1 MGSLLRVVGSRTQ
14 CPAQANPATTRVRLG
29 TVQLFEQMRGVC
41 FRYEFARAVR
51 GRGELAGV
59 NALNADER
67 ALIPPTKTQVAVRDE
82 TLAHA

>member
-1 MGSLLRVVGSRTQ
+1 MGSRTQ

-29 TVQLFEQMRGVC
+29 AVQLIEQMRGVS

-67 ALIPPTKTQVAVRDE
+67 ALIPPR
-82 TLAHA
+82 

>member
-1 MGSLLRVVGSRTQ
+1 MGARTQ
-14 CPAQANPATTRVRLG
+14 CPAQANPATTRVGLG
-29 TVQLFEQMRGVC
+29 AVQLFEPMRGVC
-41 FRYEFARAVR
+41 FRYEFAPAVQ
-51 GRGELAGV
+51 GRRELAGV

>member
-1 MGSLLRVVGSRTQ
+1 V
-14 CPAQANPATTRVRLG
+14 
-29 TVQLFEQMRGVC
+29 FC

-67 ALIPPTKTQVAVRDE
+67 ALIPPRKGYARLTRIEFE
-82 TLAHA
+82 TIYSAAEGA